1 MSSSPRRTFDALGA
15 VLAAALWTVA
25 AVTAFP
31 PPSAAAT
38 ATTTDDPGQLM
49 LVLDAS
55 GSMAEQA
62 SGGGTKIDAAKQALD
77 TVIDQLPADAPVGLR
92 VYGSKVFS
100 RTDPGACTDSERVVD
115 IGTGNREELRTA
127 VAGYRPYGE
136 TPIGYALQQ
145 AGKDLGTT
153 GKRSIVLVSDGEP
166 TCPPDPCKV
175 AKQLSRQGVDLRI
188 DVVGLDVS
196 GKAAAALRCVAKAGH
211 GTYYDVG
218 SAEDLVDALATLATR
233 AVRPYEPTGQPVT
246 GGTTAT
252 DAATIGAGSYV
263 DQLGGP
269 GTASGVRTYAVER
282 AYPGSSLT
290 VSTSIR
296 TPAFASDAAGV
307 GDWDG
312 LKIELTGEDG
322 SSCDVGSPATRR
334 SMESPFVVATVTD
347 DRCADAER
355 LDLTVSRA
363 DSGQA
368 FTTPLEL
375 VVTEELPVADEDSLP
390 TPTPPAWVAP
400 PGGKATDS
408 VAGGTSFATAT
419 PVAPGV
425 YRGTL
430 VPNEIQV
437 FNVDLGWGQQ
447 LTATMTIG
455 KPSGK
460 LADELSPHGSP
471 FRLDLFSPARSD
483 ARAFAEGGAAES
495 WSLYPS
501 GGGTSGGTTAT
512 VAYRNRAESDSG
524 VVAASQAGAYAVT
537 VSLADGRATRSYE
550 VPFVLRVGVSGEITG
565 MPSYVTPT
573 PSTTPSA
580 SSSAAT
586 PTPTEATG
594 SQAATEARQE
604 DSGTDP
610 TPLLLS
616 AGLAAVLV
624 LLGVGY
630 ALGRRR
636 RGRG

>member
-1 MSSSPRRTFDALGA
+1 MSDSVRRVLLIAMPLSCVLGLFLA
-15 VLAAALWTVA
+15 V
-25 AVTAFP
+25 P
-31 PPSAAAT
+31 PGASAAEA
-38 ATTTDDPGQLM
+38 DPGKLM
-49 LVLDAS
+49 LVLDSS
-55 GSMAEQA
+55 GSMAEPA

-77 TVIDQLPADAPVGLR
+77 TVIGRLPDNAPVGLR

-100 RTDPGACTDSERVVD
+100 RTDAGACTDSERVVD
-115 IGTGNREELRTA
+115 IGTGNRDQLRSA
-127 VAGYRPYGE
+127 VASYQPYGE
-136 TPIGYALQQ
+136 TPIGYALQE
-145 AGKDLGTT
+145 AGKDLGAD

-166 TCPPDPCKV
+166 TCPPDPCEV
-175 AKQLSRQGVDLRI
+175 AKQLSQQGVDLRI

-196 GKAAAALRCVAKAGH
+196 GNAAAALRCIAKAGH

-246 GGTTAT
+246 GGTTAV

-269 GTASGVRTYAVER
+269 GTVSGVRTYAVER
-282 AYPGSSLT
+282 AYPGSALT
-290 VSTSIR
+290 VSASIR
-296 TPAFASDAAGV
+296 TPALTSDEAGV
-307 GDWDG
+307 GDSDG
-312 LKIELTGEDG
+312 LRIELTGEDG
-322 SSCDVGSPATRR
+322 SSCDADSPATMR
-334 SMESPFVVATVTD
+334 SMDSSFVVATVTD

-355 LDLTVSRA
+355 LDLAVSRA

-390 TPTPPAWVAP
+390 TPTAPAWVAP

-408 VAGGTSFATAT
+408 VVGGTSFATAA
-419 PVAPGV
+419 PLAPGV

-437 FNVDLGWGQQ
+437 FNVDLDWGQQ

-483 ARAFAEGGAAES
+483 ARAFAEDGAAET

-501 GGGTSGGTTAT
+501 RGGTSGGTTAT
-512 VAYRNRAESDSG
+512 VAYRNRAEFG
-524 VVAASQAGAYAVT
+524 NGVAASSQAGAYAVT
-537 VSLADGRATRSYE
+537 VSLVDARATASYE
-550 VPFVLRVGVSGEITG
+550 VPFVLRVGVSGEITEA
-565 MPSYVTPT
+565 PTFVTPT
-573 PSTTPSA
+573 PSPTASASTSTEPSESASQTPSA
-580 SSSAAT
+580 S
-586 PTPTEATG
+586 PTPGDDT
-594 SQAATEARQE
+594 AASDESSDDGGLPGVAI
-604 DSGTDP
+604 
-610 TPLLLS
+610 
-616 AGLAAVLV
+616 GLAGVVLLVVLV
-624 LLGVGY
+624 GGYLLI
-630 ALGRRR
+630 RRTR
-636 RGRG
+636 PAQK